1 MGIAKSDDTASG
13 ARGGSRIRSS
23 IASTAEAI
31 GSAIEKVGTFFAL
44 AVTSALA
51 LASTVATW
59 GPTVSMDQA
68 DESVVRLPFSA
79 SPVSYIVT
87 LILAAALIASC
98 VAWCRRRGKAE
109 IAPWMP
115 IAALAIAVAIST
127 AAQIWWVAIQHIDST
142 GYYDGHLLQ
151 YFGRIL
157 SAGDPEG
164 VMSYSPG
171 VPFISQE
178 IGTRYMMCYP
188 YQSGLVLLWSW
199 LYSAFGD
206 GAVTVFTGLNI
217 AMNEL
222 SIVSIYAIG
231 TAVART
237 HRSRVLLA
245 FLLGAFLPHILYSG
259 FIYGNQIGFGLACS
273 AAALSSVAMRSGS
286 PSRSI
291 AAVAVSSIPAAIS
304 LWAKSTFVIVL
315 IAVGIIWLIAALSR
329 RNLQTVATAAA
340 FAAVLAIACSAS
352 GIPKRTFEGRVG
364 YDIGDGIP
372 TIAWFE
378 IGLGDE
384 STIGEGMPG
393 WYFPI
398 SLGNFAA
405 SNGDPDETAR
415 RALSG
420 LSAELERLTG
430 DPAYALRFF
439 TTKIGGEWLTPDF
452 ESRFFGGQCNY
463 SIDDDAGTPL
473 NADDDEISRFR
484 RTPRRYVNYR
494 TAKEISEDDW
504 FGNASP
510 EEKRRAVEIEKAWDG
525 IDGTVQYMDAYQTA
539 TYALAAIAAA
549 TLFASS
555 VEPRGRERD
564 DERDPSWP
572 ASLIPACVFAVGFFV
587 YLLWEAKAQYTEPF
601 FMFLIPMAAC
611 GAEKIADLLDRIA
624 DGSGRRIGLHA
635 DRNRS
640 IPAPYVESPAVGRT
654 AVAPDTPSDPLRYS
668 TGGQSDVRYDSRNL
682 ARTGDAMHADGGRVL
697 RKGRCGGERTDLI
710 TPRRDG
716 QRGGGRAAAQ
726 LSDRRY

>member
-1 MGIAKSDDTASG
+1 MEIAKSEDTASG
-13 ARGGSRIRSS
+13 ARGGNRIRSS
-23 IASTAEAI
+23 LARTAGAI

-44 AVTSALA
+44 AITSALA

-59 GPTVSMDQA
+59 GPSVSQDQA
-68 DESVVRLPFSA
+68 DESVIRLPFTA
-79 SPVSYIVT
+79 SPVSYAVT

-109 IAPWMP
+109 IVPWMP
-115 IAALAIAVAIST
+115 IAALAIAVAVST

-171 VPFISQE
+171 VPFRSQE

-237 HRSRVLLA
+237 PRSRVLLA

-273 AAALSSVAMRSGS
+273 AAALSSVAMRADS
-286 PSRSI
+286 PVRSL
-291 AAVAVSSIPAAIS
+291 AAVAASTVPAALS

-329 RNLQTVATAAA
+329 RNLQTVITAAA
-340 FAAVLAIACSAS
+340 FAAVLAIACFAS
-352 GIPKRTFEGRVG
+352 GIPKRAFEGRVG

-405 SNGDPDETAR
+405 SNGDPDETAG

-430 DPAYALRFF
+430 DPAYALWFF

-494 TAKEISEDDW
+494 AAKEISEDDW

-510 EEKRRAVEIEKAWDG
+510 EERRRAVEIERAWDG

-539 TYALAAIAAA
+539 TYALAAVAAA
-549 TLFASS
+549 SLFASS
-555 VEPRGRERD
+555 VEPRRRGRNE
-564 DERDPSWP
+564 DEDPSWS
-572 ASLIPACVFAVGFFV
+572 ASLMPACVFAVGFFV

-611 GAEKIADLLDRIA
+611 GADRIADLLD
-624 DGSGRRIGLHA
+624 
-635 DRNRS
+635 
-640 IPAPYVESPAVGRT
+640 
-654 AVAPDTPSDPLRYS
+654 
-668 TGGQSDVRYDSRNL
+668 
-682 ARTGDAMHADGGRVL
+682 
-697 RKGRCGGERTDLI
+697 
-710 TPRRDG
+710 
-716 QRGGGRAAAQ
+716 
-726 LSDRRY
+726 

>member
-1 MGIAKSDDTASG
+1 MGIAKSGDTVSG
-13 ARGGSRIRSS
+13 THGGGRIRSS
-23 IASTAEAI
+23 LARTAEAI
-31 GSAIEKVGTFFAL
+31 GSAIERVGTFFAL
-44 AVTSALA
+44 AVTSILA

-59 GPTVSMDQA
+59 GPSVSMDQA
-68 DESVVRLPFSA
+68 DESVVRLPFFS
-79 SPVSYIVT
+79 SPVSYAVT
-87 LILAAALIASC
+87 FILAAALVASC
-98 VAWCRRRGKAE
+98 VAWCRRMGKAE
-109 IAPWMP
+109 IVPWMP
-115 IAALAIAVAIST
+115 IVALAIAVAAST
-127 AAQIWWVAIQHIDST
+127 AAQIWWILIQHIDST
-142 GYYDGHLLQ
+142 SYYDGHLLQ
-151 YFGRIL
+151 YFGKIL

-171 VPFISQE
+171 APFVSQAN
-178 IGTRYMMCYP
+178 GTRYMMCYP
-188 YQSGLVLLWSW
+188 YQSGLVMLWSW

-237 HRSRVLLA
+237 PRSRVLLA
-245 FLLGAFLPHILYSG
+245 FLLGTFLPHILYSG

-273 AAALSSVAMRSGS
+273 SAALSSVAMRSGS
-286 PSRSI
+286 TARSI
-291 AAVAVSSIPAAIS
+291 AAVAVSTIPAAIS

-329 RNLQTVATAAA
+329 RNLRTVATAAA
-340 FAAVLAIACSAS
+340 FVAVLAIACSAS
-352 GIPKRTFEGRVG
+352 SIPKRAFEGRVG
-364 YDIGDGIP
+364 YDLGDGIP
-372 TIAWFE
+372 TVAWFE

-405 SNGDPDETAR
+405 SNGNPDETAR

-420 LSAELERLTG
+420 LSAELERMTG
-430 DPAYALRFF
+430 DPAYALWFF

-452 ESRFFGGQCNY
+452 ESRFFAGQCNY

-484 RTPRRYVNYR
+484 RIPRRYVNYR

-510 EEKRRAVEIEKAWDG
+510 EEKRRALEIERAWDG
-525 IDGTVQYMDAYQTA
+525 MDGTVQYMDAYQTA

-549 TLFASS
+549 SLFASS
-555 VEPRGRERD
+555 VGARER
-564 DERDPSWP
+564 ERNEDADPSWP
-572 ASLIPACVFAVGFFV
+572 ASLMPACIFVVGFFV
-587 YLLWEAKAQYTEPF
+587 YVLWEVKAQYTEPF

-611 GAEKIADLLDRIA
+611 GAERIAALLDRIA
-624 DGSGRRIGLHA
+624 DSGNRRTELPF
-635 DRNRS
+635 DRNQG
-640 IPAPYVESPAVGRT
+640 IPTSYAKSPAAGRT
-654 AVAPDTPSDPLRYS
+654 EAVPSTPLDPFPYS
-668 TGGQSDVRYDSRNL
+668 TGGHQDVGYDSRDR
-682 ARTGDAMHADGGRVL
+682 ARTGDTMHADGARVL
-697 RKGRCGGERTDLI
+697 RKGRLGGERNGRI
-710 TPRRDG
+710 TPGRDG
-716 QRGGGRAAAQ
+716 
-726 LSDRRY
+726 

>member
-1 MGIAKSDDTASG
+1 MGIAKSKDTVSG
-13 ARGGSRIRSS
+13 MHGGGRIRPLL
-23 IASTAEAI
+23 ARTAEAI
-31 GSAIEKVGTFFAL
+31 GSAIERVGTFFAL

-79 SPVSYIVT
+79 SPVSYAVT
-87 LILAAALIASC
+87 FILAAALIASC
-98 VAWCRRRGKAE
+98 VAWCRQRGKAE

-115 IAALAIAVAIST
+115 IAALAIAVAVST
-127 AAQIWWVAIQHIDST
+127 AAQIWWISIQHIDST
-142 GYYDGHLLQ
+142 GYRDGHLLQ
-151 YFGRIL
+151 YYGMIL
-157 SAGDPEG
+157 SAGDTDG

-171 VPFISQE
+171 VPFISQGS
-178 IGTRYMMCYP
+178 GTQYMLCFP

-217 AMNEL
+217 AMNEV

-231 TAVART
+231 TAIAKT
-237 HRSRVLLA
+237 PRSRVLLA

-259 FIYGNQIGFGLACS
+259 FLYGNQIGFGLACS
-273 AAALSSVAMRSGS
+273 AAALSSAAMRSGS
-286 PSRSI
+286 TGRSL
-291 AAVAVSSIPAAIS
+291 AAVAASVVPAALS

-315 IAVGIIWLIAALSR
+315 IAGGIIWFIAALSR
-329 RNLQTVATAAA
+329 RNLRTVATAAA
-340 FAAVLAIACSAS
+340 FAVVLAIACSAS
-352 GIPKRTFEGRVG
+352 SIPKRAFEGRVG
-364 YDIGDGIP
+364 YDLGDGIP
-372 TIAWFE
+372 TVAWFE

-393 WYFPI
+393 WWFPI
-398 SLGNFAA
+398 SQGNFAA

-415 RALSG
+415 RSFTG

-430 DPAYALRFF
+430 DPAYALWFF

-452 ESRFFGGQCNY
+452 ESRFFAGQCNY

-473 NADDDEISRFR
+473 NADDDEVSRFR

-494 TAKEISEDDW
+494 VSKEISEDDW

-510 EEKRRAVEIEKAWDG
+510 EEKRRAVEIERAWDG

-549 TLFASS
+549 SLFASS
-555 VEPRGRERD
+555 VGPRRRGRD
-564 DERDPSWP
+564 GDGDPSWP
-572 ASLIPACVFAVGFFV
+572 ASLMPACVFAVGFFV
-587 YLLWEAKAQYTEPF
+587 YVLWEAKAQYTEPF

-611 GAEKIADLLDRIA
+611 GAERIAGLLDRIA
-624 DGSGRRIGLHA
+624 EEKDRRTEVPS
-635 DRNRS
+635 DRNQG
-640 IPAPYVESPAVGRT
+640 IPAQYAKSPATGRT
-654 AVAPDTPSDPLRYS
+654 VAVFGTPSDPLPYS
-668 TGGQSDVRYDSRNL
+668 TGWQSDGGFNSHGT
-682 ARTGDAMHADGGRVL
+682 ARAGGQIGTDGSRVL
-697 RKGRCGGERTDLI
+697 RKGRLGGERNARI
-710 TPRRDG
+710 APRRDG
-716 QRGGGRAAAQ
+716 
-726 LSDRRY
+726 